1 MTSNKINSLHI
12 NGKKIDRYKPAN
24 IESPL
29 DFTRSQDY
37 AGSDNND
44 NIEKLLEYYI

>member
-1 MTSNKINSLHI
+1 MLDTCLLSMTKRSPEDKNKPIGI
-12 NGKKIDRYKPAN
+12 IT
-24 IESPL
+24 PL

>member
-1 MTSNKINSLHI
+1 MNSGMKKVNNRSPKDKNKPIGI
-12 NGKKIDRYKPAN
+12 IT
-24 IESPL
+24 PL
-29 DFTRSQDY
+29 DSTRSQDY